1 MLFKD
6 AEICQDAGLNRMG
19 KHFLIWLMILFFTPL
34 LFPMVLGP
42 EIMKGFIKKDYN
54 AVIMIFGGKE
64 QINQDLIAKY
74 RKNLMVVAAVANE
87 FRDRHDDSAKFR
99 NSGDPI
105 GETIADIPGDWSES
119 VKLEAYSLALRVVIL
134 SKWAFWLVI
143 PIAMGFIAGVLE
155 RKLKSETFS
164 PPVPPIYNT
173 SSHLLLALTSVGL
186 LWLMCPIPIPLSII
200 PTVDV
205 LFSVFISLAIA
216 NYPKY

>member
-1 MLFKD
+1 
-6 AEICQDAGLNRMG
+6 MG

-42 EIMKGFIKKDYN
+42 ATMKGYIKKDYN
-54 AVIMIFGGKE
+54 AAIMIFGGKE
-64 QINQDLIAKY
+64 QINRELIDLY
-74 RKNLMVVAAVANE
+74 RKNLMVVASVANE
-87 FRDRHDDSAKFR
+87 FKDRHDDSAKFR
-99 NSGDPI
+99 NSGDPV

-134 SKWAFWLVI
+134 SKWAVWLLI
-143 PIAMGFIAGVLE
+143 PMTMGFIAGVLE
-155 RKLKSETFS
+155 RRLKSETFS
-164 PPVPPIYNT
+164 PPIPPIYNT
-173 SSHLLLALTSVGL
+173 ASHLLLALTSVLL

-205 LFSVFISLAIA
+205 LLSVFISLAIA

>member
-1 MLFKD
+1 
-6 AEICQDAGLNRMG
+6 MG

-42 EIMKGFIKKDYN
+42 ATMKGFIKKDYN
-54 AVIMIFGGKE
+54 AALMIFGGKE
-64 QINQDLIAKY
+64 QINKELIELY

-87 FRDRHDDSAKFR
+87 FKDRHDDSAKFR

-134 SKWAFWLVI
+134 SKCAIWLVI
-143 PIAMGFIAGVLE
+143 PMAMGFIAGVLE
-155 RKLKSETFS
+155 RRLKSETFS

-173 SSHLLLALTSVGL
+173 ASHLILAISCLLI
-186 LWLMCPIPIPLSII
+186 LWLMCPIPIPLSIF
-200 PTVDV
+200 PAMDF
-205 LFSVFISLAIA
+205 LFSILISLGVA
-216 NYPKY
+216 NYPTY